1 MKFYELLNSWN
12 EFDCPMVIGG
22 VEMEC
27 DLVWNPESRITEYG
41 IKKFEKIMF
50 ENCVYNENE
59 NYIEVMG
66 DENEI
71 GSSFA
76 MASAGYV
83 ADSEYQNIFIETDE
97 DSKIIKV
104 ARIVTDKGVSDI
116 GVQKRDGKY
125 WVVGIFLD
133 GTIEETEQN
142 DESFYMALD
151 SIKHMYCGDVWELEW
166 I

>member
-1 MKFYELLNSWN
+1 MKFYELLNSGK

-41 IKKFEKIMF
+41 IKKFEKIMY
-50 ENCVYNENE
+50 EDCVFNEDK

-66 DENEI
+66 DEDEI

-76 MASAGYV
+76 LASAGYI
-83 ADSEYQNIFIETDE
+83 ADSEYQKIFIETDE
-97 DSKIIKV
+97 DSKTIKV
-104 ARIVTDKGVSDI
+104 ARIVTDKGIASI
-116 GVQKRDGKY
+116 GVQRRDGRY
-125 WVVGIFLD
+125 WVVGILPD

-151 SIKHMYCGDVWELEW
+151 LIKHMYSGDVLGLEW